1 MSRLDSF
8 IRRMSAQRDGLN
20 WAASEIAELRGGV
33 LELGLGNGR
42 TFDHIRE
49 LFSERLIAV
58 VERDPNPS
66 ALSTPTQ
73 EQLWQGEAEPMLA
86 AIAAKHPN
94 AMALAHY
101 DLGFGDK
108 AKDVAEAA
116 RLSPLI
122 AACMAPGGVLVSAQ
136 PLLGFTE
143 LPRPGDIAEGRYYF
157 YRAT

>member
-20 WAASEIAELRGGV
+20 WAAAEIEHLEGGV

-49 LFSERLIAV
+49 LFPQRLIAV

-66 ALSTPTQ
+66 ALSTPSAD
-73 EQLWQGEAEPMLA
+73 QLWQGEAEPMLA
-86 AIAAKHPN
+86 AIANKHPRG
-94 AMALAHY
+94 MALAHY

-108 AKDVAEAA
+108 AADVAEAA
-116 RLSPLI
+116 RLSPAI
-122 AACMAPGGVLVSAQ
+122 AACMAQGGVIVSAQ
-136 PLLGFTE
+136 PMTGFTE
-143 LPRPGDIAEGRYYF
+143 LPRLPSIPEGRYYL
-157 YRAT
+157 YRVD

>member
-20 WAASEIAELRGGV
+20 WAAREIGDLGGGV

-49 LFSERLIAV
+49 LFPDRQIAV
-58 VERDPNPS
+58 VERAPNPS
-66 ALSTPTQ
+66 ALSTPRDD
-73 EQLWQGEAEPMLA
+73 QLWVGEAEPMLE
-86 AIAAKHPN
+86 AIARAHPRG
-94 AMALAHY
+94 MALAHY

-108 AKDVAEAA
+108 ARDVEEAA

-122 AACMAPGGVLVSAQ
+122 ASCMASGALIVSAQ
-136 PLLGFTE
+136 PLTGFEQIKGPDT
-143 LPRPGDIAEGRYYF
+143 IAPGRYYF
-157 YRAT
+157 YRVD